1 MYLHSYDKSCHSYDK
16 NGARGYNYTYN
27 VYSLSNARLRLHVQP
42 KLSAKNNLVSDQS
55 INARRANNC
64 DQRL

>member
-27 VYSLSNARLRLHVQP
+27 VYSLSNARLRLP
-42 KLSAKNNLVSDQS
+42 
-55 INARRANNC
+55 RATEII
-64 DQRL
+64 R